1 MLSNKKNQHIAQSK
15 YALSPNWRQSV
26 LLVFLLAIG
35 LRLIH
40 FSQSIDNPLL
50 YMPVLDERYY
60 VDLGKAIA
68 GGQLIGENRV
78 FFMDPLYGYFLA
90 AIFYLFGD
98 NLTTVRLIQIVIDA
112 FNVILIYHIGTGIWK
127 KEAGFVAALSYAVYP
142 VAFFYSLLI
151 LKTTLSIS
159 MLLFFTLFLIYTLG
173 TKSVLNWY
181 LLGLIAALI
190 TYLRGNM
197 ILLVPLAILFISPFQ
212 RTGWGDFSKKS
223 LLLIL
228 GFISL
233 LSVGVFRNLWVSDE
247 FVVLNSQAGRLLY
260 SCNNSRNLTGRY
272 NVPDFARPNPVDS
285 EIDFHREAERRKDST
300 LETREVSRYWTMETF
315 RFFRE
320 NPGTIPRLLYN
331 KIKGTAGNCEIANI
345 HSYDTASRFS
355 PLLKWQPATFAFAFA
370 FGLPGLALGI
380 RRNRKVAVLL
390 IPLLT
395 ILFTILIFYTSSRF
409 RMPAIPFL
417 LIGAGITFNILYDW
431 MKKKKIVKA
440 CILSFVVGICAF
452 LSLSIACPAPS
463 GTEAFLLAKAYWRQ
477 KDFEN
482 AKRFALKGTH
492 DFPNQA
498 RFHVLLGM
506 TAFSNNRPDKAISC
520 NQQAV
525 HMDPG
530 NIDASH
536 NMGLIYLE
544 TNRPQQAIVWFQK
557 ALALTYRLDI
567 LFHLAMAFEK
577 NGDKKM
583 ANRNYQKYLD
593 TAKETDPF
601 QEQAKEKILL
611 LGLQVNQ
618 NASNP

>member
-60 VDLGKAIA
+60 VDLGKTIA

-90 AIFYLFGD
+90 AIFYFFGD

-112 FNVILIYHIGTGIWK
+112 FNVVLIYHIGTGIWK

-173 TKSVLNWY
+173 KKSGLNWY

-197 ILLVPLAILFISPFQ
+197 ILLVPLAILFISIFQ

-223 LLLIL
+223 LLLVF

-233 LSVGVFRNLWVSDE
+233 LSVGVFRNLCVSDE

-260 SCNNSRNLTGRY
+260 SCNNPRNLTGRY

-285 EIDFHREAERRKDST
+285 EIDFHREAERRKDSP

-355 PLLKWQPATFAFAFA
+355 PLLKWPPATFAFAFA

-380 RRNRKVAVLL
+380 MRNRKVATLL

-395 ILFTILIFYTSSRF
+395 ILITILIFYTSSRF

-417 LIGAGITFNILYDW
+417 LIGAGITFSILYDW

-440 CILSFVVGICAF
+440 CILSFVVGICGF

-463 GTEAFLLAKAYWRQ
+463 GTGVFLLAKAYWRQ
-477 KDFEN
+477 NDFEN
-482 AKRFALKGTH
+482 AKRFALEGAH
-492 DFPNQA
+492 DFPTQA

-506 TAFSNNRPDKAISC
+506 TAFSNNRPDEAISC
-520 NQQAV
+520 NQQAIRLNPKEV
-525 HMDPG
+525 
-530 NIDASH
+530 DALH
-536 NMGLIYLE
+536 NMGLVYLE
-544 TNRPQQAIVWFQK
+544 KKRPEEAILWFRK
-557 ALALTYRLDI
+557 AIAIEARPNIFFYLAKAYEEAGHFSSAT
-567 LFHLAMAFEK
+567 
-577 NGDKKM
+577 
-583 ANRNYQKYLD
+583 RNYDKFL
-593 TAKETDPF
+593 KNSKLTDPLR
-601 QEQAKEKILL
+601 EKVMHYLE
-611 LGLQVNQ
+611 GLNRL
-618 NASNP
+618 